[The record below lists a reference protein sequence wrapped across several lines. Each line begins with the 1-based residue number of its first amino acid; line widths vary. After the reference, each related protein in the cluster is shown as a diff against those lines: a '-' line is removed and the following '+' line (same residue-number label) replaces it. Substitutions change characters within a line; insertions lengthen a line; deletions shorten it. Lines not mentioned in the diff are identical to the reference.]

1 MESDSN
7 SNSIKRKRVIKLVFI
22 ASFCIALLFVISRAA
37 RLCETISIYKSNNK
51 SSSIMF
57 SINIGNINNYDDPI
71 LKLYTNPKTKNEVLD
86 FFSAITNSERVARA
100 ILDNAVA
107 HNMRPSLAF
116 AVAYV
121 ESRYNPRARSTNRTG
136 TLNSGL
142 FQLNSSV
149 YGKIS
154 EKSIYDPYQNAR
166 LGIGHLQ
173 EYINLNGDEFSALA
187 AYNAGITRISEKGIP
202 GVTFR
207 YISEVSIMEH
217 KIMNFFIA
225 SIALSESMKL

>member
-1 MESDSN
+1 
-7 SNSIKRKRVIKLVFI
+7 
-22 ASFCIALLFVISRAA
+22 
-37 RLCETISIYKSNNK
+37 
-51 SSSIMF
+51 MF
-57 SINIGNINNYDDPI
+57 SINIGNINNYNDPI

>member
-1 MESDSN
+1 MESGCKSN
-7 SNSIKRKRVIKLVFI
+7 NITKIRAIKLVFV
-22 ASFCIALLFVISRAA
+22 ASFCVALFFVISKTA
-37 RLCETISIYKSNNK
+37 RLYETKSIYKSDNI
-51 SSSIMF
+51 SSSILF
-57 SINIGNINNYDDPI
+57 SINLGNIYDYDDPI
-71 LKLYTNPKTKNEVLD
+71 SKLYSNPKTKDEVLK
-86 FFSAITNSERVARA
+86 FFSTMTNSERVAKA

-149 YGKIS
+149 YGKVN
-154 EKSIYDPYQNAR
+154 EKLIYDPYQNAK

-202 GVTFR
+202 DVTFK